1 MSALRAIAYLADP
14 LLAAAVASLHAR
26 AVRGSS
32 VAQLMLVAT
41 AATVR
46 KAAQA

>member
-1 MSALRAIAYLADP
+1 MRALRALARLADP
-14 LLAAAVASLHAR
+14 LIAVAVMSLHAR

-41 AATVR
+41 VATVR
-46 KAAQA
+46 RAARA